1 MSLQKKINKLQR
13 DPKLFFKDMFLK
25 KYIPIKNKAKAIT
38 PKKKNGYS
46 KYVIV
51 SAVYNV
57 EKYLNDYFNSI
68 INQRLDFKNNIH
80 IICVDDGSS
89 DNSAK
94 IIKHYQK
101 KYPKNIT
108 YIYKENGG
116 QASARNLGLKLL
128 QEDPN
133 LKDKFTWVTFT
144 DPDDFVDRDYFYE
157 VDEFLQKNE
166 KYNIACVVCAIN
178 TFNTIGVYRK
188 HPANFFTKS
197 HIPVSLNDSTLDII
211 TTSTRSFFLI
221 NDIKNMQLNFDT
233 NIKTFE
239 DCKFYLSYIQ
249 NNRNNN
255 KYITY
260 LSSAIYYARKR
271 PDSTM
276 KNIDLENYIKSLYT
290 IQDIFQNNIQ
300 SHNKVLSVSQNVSLF
315 HLFYLTKD
323 IVDNNLKNI
332 NLELGKNLLY
342 VLDNIFSKISVD
354 TILDSTINKFSFH
367 YKIGML

>member
-25 KYIPIKNKAKAIT
+25 KYIPIKNKAKTIT
-38 PKKKNGYS
+38 PKKNNGYS

-94 IIKHYQK
+94 IIKNYQK

-144 DPDDFVDRDYFYE
+144 DPDDFLDRDYFYE

-166 KYNIACVVCAIN
+166 NENISMVACNLIFYFEKHEAYKDTHPLKFKFQENITILPNSNLNKNIQLSAATAFVN
-178 TFNTIGVYRK
+178 LNTIK
-188 HPANFFTKS
+188 NTKQ
-197 HIPVSLNDSTLDII
+197 I
-211 TTSTRSFFLI
+211 
-221 NDIKNMQLNFDT
+221 
-233 NIKTFE
+233 
-239 DCKFYLSYIQ
+239 
-249 NNRNNN
+249 
-255 KYITY
+255 
-260 LSSAIYYARKR
+260 
-271 PDSTM
+271 
-276 KNIDLENYIKSLYT
+276 
-290 IQDIFQNNIQ
+290 
-300 SHNKVLSVSQNVSLF
+300 
-315 HLFYLTKD
+315 
-323 IVDNNLKNI
+323 
-332 NLELGKNLLY
+332 
-342 VLDNIFSKISVD
+342 
-354 TILDSTINKFSFH
+354 
-367 YKIGML
+367 